1 MKKNPVETAMARA
14 SRTKK
19 AAKRAK
25 ARATGK
31 RAKARATGKRAKAA
45 EVTGAE
51 VTGDKPERSAADIV
65 NGLSRVPHPYERFVT
80 RILGMAR
87 KLELLAAEFT
97 EEIGAEG
104 LVTGRPD
111 IIRRVTRLRGLS
123 WELDKAADDIGEVA
137 TNLAN
142 SLPSRERKCRAKSK
156 GGQRDAG

>member
-1 MKKNPVETAMARA
+1 MKKNAVETAMARA

-31 RAKARATGKRAKAA
+31 RAKA
-45 EVTGAE
+45 AE

-142 SLPSRERKCRAKSK
+142 SLPLRERKCRAKSK